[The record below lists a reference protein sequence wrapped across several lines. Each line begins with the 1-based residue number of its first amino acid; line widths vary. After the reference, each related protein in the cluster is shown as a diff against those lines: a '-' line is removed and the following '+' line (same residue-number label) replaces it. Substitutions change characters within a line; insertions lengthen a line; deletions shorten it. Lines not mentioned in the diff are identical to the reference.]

1 MMLLPQKI
9 LTYYNRELSYLR
21 QYGAAFSQRF
31 PKIAKRLGF
40 AEGISEDPHVERLVE
55 SFAFLTAKIHQRI
68 DEDMPELSN
77 AMLEVL
83 APQFLRQVPSVSLVQ
98 FQQDPLASGV
108 TGMMAVARHTPLIS
122 QPVGDVTCRFRTVY
136 PLEMLPLDL
145 THAELIPDPYDRDF
159 ILTLSFTLWPGA
171 SFQTQY
177 IRLYLH
183 GAPVLTHSLY
193 ELLSVQVKQLECR
206 LGERTFNLNSRGVQ
220 VVGFDPQDNLCADD
234 ALINPVHHLFRDYF
248 SFPEKF
254 LFLDIPL
261 PDAGLITSLSGD
273 LQYRFRLKDCIALR
287 RIERMS
293 DKVSNETFRLN
304 CVPIINLFTH
314 QAEPIIPLETEHEYL
329 VQPDARRPQSMEV
342 YTIDQVEIVSRQQ
355 EQLSSKPV
363 PSLFGIEHTRSDEQ
377 FPLFWQATPRPSL
390 RHNDLGMNMFIGFSD
405 SNGEHLKPETD
416 VAILSLTCT
425 NRDIPRQLSNGHPD
439 GDFESESALPGVKIL
454 GLIRP
459 RLPVRPQPNSALHW
473 RLVSQLN
480 LNQMLLSGPQGVQC
494 LKEALELYNLL
505 GDPAISRLIA
515 QLQQIAIAPVSARLN
530 PADPYSLARGLEVTL
545 TFQAQAEEFVDF
557 YLFCSLLERFIA
569 MYAPINSFTQTVTR
583 LEAVNNSTRR
593 WPRRCGRLTWL

>member
-40 AEGISEDPHVERLVE
+40 AEGVSEDPHVERLVE

-98 FQQDPLASGV
+98 FQQDPLTSGV
-108 TGMMAVARHTPLIS
+108 TGMMTVSRHTPLIS
-122 QPVGDVTCRFRTVY
+122 QPVGDVACRFRTVY

-159 ILTLSFTLWPGA
+159 ILTLNFTLWPGA
-171 SFQTQY
+171 SFQAQH

-183 GAPVLTHSLY
+183 GAPVLTHCLY
-193 ELLSVQVKQLECR
+193 ELLSAQVKQLECR
-206 LGERTFNLNSRGVQ
+206 LGERTFNLNSRDVQ

-234 ALINPVHHLFRDYF
+234 PLINPVHHLFRDYF

-261 PDAGLITSLSGD
+261 PDAGLITSSLGE
-273 LQYRFRLKDCIALR
+273 LQYRFRLKDCVASR

-304 CVPIINLFTH
+304 CVPIINLFPH

-329 VQPDARRPQSMEV
+329 VQPDARRPQSMEI

-363 PSLFGIEHTRSDEQ
+363 PSLFGIEHTQSVEQ

-405 SNGEHLKPETD
+405 SSGEHLKPETD
-416 VAILSLTCT
+416 VVILSLTCT
-425 NRDIPRQLSNGHPD
+425 NRDIPRQLNNGHPD

-459 RLPVRPQPNSALHW
+459 RLPVRPQPNSALNW

-494 LKEALELYNLL
+494 LKETLELYNLL

-515 QLQQIAIAPVSARLN
+515 QLQQVAIAPVSARLN

-545 TFQAQAEEFVDF
+545 TFQAQAGEFVDF

-569 MYAPINSFTQTVTR
+569 MYAPINSFTQTVTQ
-583 LEAVNNSTRR
+583 LETVNNSTRR
-593 WPRRCGRLTWL
+593 WPRRSGRLTWL

>member
-40 AEGISEDPHVERLVE
+40 AEGVSEDPHVERLVE

-68 DEDMPELSN
+68 DEDMPELNN

-98 FQQDPLASGV
+98 FQQNPLASGV
-108 TGMMAVARHTPLIS
+108 TGVMTVARHTPLIS
-122 QPVGDVTCRFRTVY
+122 QPVDDVACRFRTVY

-145 THAELIPDPYDRDF
+145 THTELMPDPYDRGF
-159 ILTLSFTLWPGA
+159 ILTLNFTLWPGA
-171 SFQTQY
+171 SFRARH

-183 GAPVLTHSLY
+183 GAPILAHSLY
-193 ELLSVQVKQLECR
+193 ELLSAQVKQLECR
-206 LGERTFNLNSRGVQ
+206 LGERVFNMDSRDIQ

-234 ALINPVHHLFRDYF
+234 LMINPTHHLFRDYF
-248 SFPEKF
+248 SFPERF

-261 PDAGLITSLSGD
+261 PDAGLITKLAGD
-273 LQYRFRLKDCIALR
+273 LHYRFRLKDCAALR

-293 DKVSNETFRLN
+293 DKVDSETFRLN
-304 CVPIINLFTH
+304 CVPVVNLFSH

-329 VQPDARRPQSMEV
+329 VQPDARHPQSMEV
-342 YTIDQVEIVSRQQ
+342 YTIDRVEIVSRQQ
-355 EQLSSKPV
+355 EQLSSRSIP
-363 PSLFGIEHTRSDEQ
+363 PLFGIEHTQDGEQ
-377 FPLFWQATPRPSL
+377 PLLLWQASPRPSL
-390 RHNDLGMNMFIGFSD
+390 RHNETGMNMFIGFSD
-405 SNGEHLKPETD
+405 SSGEQLKPETD
-416 VAILSLTCT
+416 VVVLSLTCT
-425 NRDIPRQLSNGHPD
+425 NRDMPRLLSNGHPD
-439 GDFESESALPGVKIL
+439 GDFESEVALPGVKIL

-459 RLPVRPQPNSALHW
+459 RLPVRPQPNCALNW

-480 LNQMLLSGPQGVQC
+480 LNQMLLSGLQGVQC
-494 LKEALELYNLL
+494 LKETLELYNLH

-515 QLQQIAIAPVSARLN
+515 QLQQVAIVPVSARLN

-545 TFQAQAEEFVDF
+545 TFQTQAGEFVDF

-569 MYAPINSFTQTVTR
+569 MYAPINSFTQTVTQ
-583 LEAVNNSTRR
+583 LESVNNSMRR
-593 WPRRCGRLTWL
+593 WPRRSGRLTWL

>member
-40 AEGISEDPHVERLVE
+40 AEGVSEDPHVERLVE

-98 FQQDPLASGV
+98 FQQDPLTSGV
-108 TGMMAVARHTPLIS
+108 TGMMTVARHTPLIS
-122 QPVGDVTCRFRTVY
+122 QPVGDVACRFRTVY

-159 ILTLSFTLWPGA
+159 ILTLNFTLWPGA
-171 SFQTQY
+171 SFQAQH

-193 ELLSVQVKQLECR
+193 ELLSAQVKQLECQ
-206 LGERTFNLNSRGVQ
+206 LGERIFNLNSRDVQ

-234 ALINPVHHLFRDYF
+234 PLINPVHHLFRDYF

-261 PDAGLITSLSGD
+261 PDAGLITSSLGE
-273 LQYRFRLKDCIALR
+273 LQYRFRLKDCVALR

-304 CVPIINLFTH
+304 CVPIINLFPH

-329 VQPDARRPQSMEV
+329 VQPDARRPQSMEI

-355 EQLSSKPV
+355 EQLRSKPV
-363 PSLFGIEHTRSDEQ
+363 PSLFGIEHTQSDEQ

-405 SNGEHLKPETD
+405 SSGEHLKPETD
-416 VAILSLTCT
+416 VVILSLTCT
-425 NRDIPRQLSNGHPD
+425 NRDILRQLNNGHPD

-459 RLPVRPQPNSALHW
+459 RLPVRPQSNSALNW

-494 LKEALELYNLL
+494 LKETLELYNLL

-515 QLQQIAIAPVSARLN
+515 QLQQVAIAPVSARLN
-530 PADPYSLARGLEVTL
+530 TADPYSLARGLEVTL
-545 TFQAQAEEFVDF
+545 TFQAQAGEFVDF

-569 MYAPINSFTQTVTR
+569 MYAPINSFTQTVTQ
-583 LEAVNNSTRR
+583 LETVNNSTRR
-593 WPRRCGRLTWL
+593 WPRRSGRLTWL